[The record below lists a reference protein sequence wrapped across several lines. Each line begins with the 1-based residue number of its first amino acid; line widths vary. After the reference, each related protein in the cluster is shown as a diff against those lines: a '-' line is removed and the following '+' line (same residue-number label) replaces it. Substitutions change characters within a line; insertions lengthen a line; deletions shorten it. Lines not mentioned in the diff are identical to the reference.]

1 LGEDIEQMT
10 GQRLGPYAV
19 LGKLGEG
26 GMGEVYRARDTVL
39 NRDVAI
45 KMLPAP
51 LALDPDR
58 MARLR
63 REAQLLASLNHPNIA
78 QIHGLEQAGET
89 LALVMELV
97 DGPTLAD
104 LVARGPMPLD
114 DVLPIARQVADALIA
129 AHEQGIIHRDLKPA
143 NIKVRSDGVVKV
155 LDFGLAKSVGD
166 VAVEGSSHAGAVT
179 VSPTITSP
187 AMTQAG
193 VILGTAAYMSPEQ
206 AKGRPADKRSDVW
219 AFGCIVYEM
228 LTGKRAFAGDDVG
241 DTLAAVIRGE
251 PDWTALPPNLPR
263 PLRAFIQGCLEKDR
277 ARRIGHIS
285 TARFVL
291 DERTIE
297 TSSDAPAEP
306 RRPSVMRRLLPLM
319 ATAVVVVAA
328 TSAAW
333 WWQRPS
339 LPAQRVARFSFSLP
353 TGQQFTEGG
362 LTPFAISRDGTQI
375 AYLANRRFFLRSIAE
390 SEARPVPGSEAERDV
405 VISGAVF
412 SPDGRSIAFWTGSDP
427 TTGALKKIA
436 VTGGT
441 PVVICETGFPLGL
454 TWDASGILFGQPG
467 AGVMRVSE
475 NGGQP
480 QLLVPAKDGVVWR
493 PQMLPGGNEVLFT
506 VADATAFSG
515 GPEAWDNARIVVHSL
530 QTGEQTTLPHK
541 GTDAS
546 YLPTGHIVYA
556 SGGSLFAVPFDVTR
570 RQIAGG
576 AVPVVDRI
584 QRVSLGSTTLGTA
597 YYSVSDSGSMIFVSN
612 PRGPAVARD
621 LAFVD
626 RKGAIESLRLRP
638 AEFRFPRVDPDGKRV
653 AVEVG
658 GVREANIWIYDLTG
672 HASPQQLTN
681 GGRNRFPV
689 WSRDGQ
695 RVLFQSDRDGDLAIF
710 WQRADGSST
719 PERLTKPDKGFAHL
733 PRSSSNDGKTV
744 LFNAITP
751 VERGTGLSKGSL
763 FVLTLPDGTVQ
774 PFSDVQGSA
783 RTINAVFSPDDRWVA
798 YDFGETLLQP
808 VLYVQPFPP
817 TGAKYRVAMGG
828 SPVWSHDGRQ
838 LYFGGEGPIR
848 FQTVISTQPFTLG
861 NPTEQ
866 PRPGFITSANDP
878 ARTFDIMPDGRIIG
892 VVAAGE
898 TTSDASAAPQIQVVV
913 NWFEELKRRAPAP

>member
-1 LGEDIEQMT
+1 
-10 GQRLGPYAV
+10 
-19 LGKLGEG
+19 
-26 GMGEVYRARDTVL
+26 
-39 NRDVAI
+39 
-45 KMLPAP
+45 
-51 LALDPDR
+51 
-58 MARLR
+58 
-63 REAQLLASLNHPNIA
+63 
-78 QIHGLEQAGET
+78 
-89 LALVMELV
+89 
-97 DGPTLAD
+97 
-104 LVARGPMPLD
+104 MPLD

-219 AFGCIVYEM
+219 AFGCIVFEM
-228 LTGKRAFAGDDVG
+228 LAGKRAFEGDDVG

-251 PDWTALPPNLPR
+251 PDWTALAPDLPR
-263 PLRAFIQGCLEKDR
+263 PLRAFIHGCLEKDR

-319 ATAVVVVAA
+319 ATAVVVAAA

-441 PVVICETGFPLGL
+441 PVLICETGFPLGL

-475 NGGQP
+475 NGGKP

-493 PQMLPGGNEVLFT
+493 PQMLPGGNELLFT

-530 QTGEQTTLPHK
+530 QTGEQTTLPQK

-556 SGGSLFAVPFDVTR
+556 SGGSLFAVPFDITR
-570 RQIAGG
+570 RQMTGG

-584 QRVSLGSTTLGTA
+584 RRVSFGSTTLGTA

-612 PRGPAVARD
+612 PRGPAVAQD

-626 RKGAIESLRLRP
+626 RKGAIEPLRLRP

-672 HASPQQLTN
+672 RASPQQLTN
-681 GGRNRFPV
+681 SGRNRFPV

-710 WQRADGSST
+710 SQRADGSST
-719 PERLTKPDKGFAHL
+719 PERLTKPDKGFTHL

-744 LFNAITP
+744 LFNEITP

-763 FVLTLPDGTVQ
+763 FVLTLPDGTVE

-783 RTINAVFSPDDRWVA
+783 RTINAAFSPDDRWVA

-861 NPTEQ
+861 NPAEQ